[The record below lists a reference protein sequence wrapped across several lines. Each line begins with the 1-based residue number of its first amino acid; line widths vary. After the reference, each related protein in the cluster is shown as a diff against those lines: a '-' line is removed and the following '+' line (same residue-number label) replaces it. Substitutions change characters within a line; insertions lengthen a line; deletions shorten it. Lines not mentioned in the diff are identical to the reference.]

1 MHFPLILKVNCDYN
15 PSDDYRTLLEL
26 KDYMTL
32 SAEQFRNHLVW
43 TSLSDLGPLIDQAMA
58 HEGLDAQSLEELA
71 RLKSVLSFTG
81 KRLAGA
87 DPYLF
92 QPSILDAI
100 SSGLTTST
108 TQVRNFIASSNVAHL
123 PAANLE
129 ADKALTA
136 LSQLNV
142 PMTTEDFVAAKE
154 AAENYRLSFNK
165 IFGDIQT
172 EATQIH
178 TDIES
183 LKSQLATISADEI
196 AIKQQL
202 VALTPEHQKQFDAAQ
217 AARLAEWTEEQEAQK
232 EQFESLVTQYE
243 TALTEERQHLTTLAT
258 ENQTQFAATQEAH
271 RDEWE
276 EAQKNRQTSFDSLIT
291 EYTDTLKAKGIESTK
306 FQADIETLHTE
317 HLDKM
322 RQEFAGSSSKIR
334 DEILELKREA
344 DVLVGIIGD
353 RGVTSGHQKAAEQ
366 AREDALL
373 WQRITVGS
381 MVLLIGLAIFIF
393 LPQLAGTFTWESFA
407 GRVFITFTVGVL
419 AAYAGS
425 QADKYQK
432 IERYSKNLALEL
444 QAIGPYIA
452 PLPQDKQ
459 DEFRLKIGDRTFG
472 REGGIHHK
480 SDEKSP
486 TSVADV
492 INKSKDLSGFT
503 TDIIKT
509 TAEII
514 KRKE

>member
-1 MHFPLILKVNCDYN
+1 
-15 PSDDYRTLLEL
+15 
-26 KDYMTL
+26 MTL
-32 SAEQFRNHLVW
+32 SAEQFRTHLVW
-43 TSLSDLGPLIDQAMA
+43 TALSDLGPLIDQSMTL
-58 HEGLDAQSLEELA
+58 EGLVAPALEELA

-92 QPSILDAI
+92 QATFLDSISTALA
-100 SSGLTTST
+100 TSAT
-108 TQVRNFIASSNVAHL
+108 HVRSFITSSNVAHL
-123 PAANLE
+123 TTANLE
-129 ADKALTA
+129 ADKALTT

-142 PMTTEDFVAAKE
+142 YMTTEDFVAAKE

-172 EATQIH
+172 EATEIH
-178 TDIES
+178 TNIES
-183 LKSQLATISADEI
+183 FKTQLAAVVASEA
-196 AIKQQL
+196 AIKQKL
-202 VALTPEHQKQFDAAQ
+202 AALTPEHQAQFEAAE
-217 AARLAEWTEEQEAQK
+217 AERLAEWTKEQEEQK
-232 EQFESLVTQYE
+232 EQFETLVTQYE
-243 TALTEERQHLTTLAT
+243 AGLVEERKKITTLAT
-258 ENQTQFAATQEAH
+258 ENQEEFAASQDARLE
-271 RDEWE
+271 EWN
-276 EAQKNRQTSFDSLIT
+276 EAQENRKTSFDSIIK
-291 EYTDTLKAKGIESTK
+291 EYTDALKAKGIESTK
-306 FQADIETLHTE
+306 FQTDIEALHTE
-317 HLDKM
+317 YLDKM
-322 RQEFAGSSSKIR
+322 RQEFADSSSKIR

-373 WQRITVGS
+373 WQRITVGA
-381 MVLLIGLAIFIF
+381 MILLIVLAIFIF
-393 LPQLAGTFTWESFA
+393 LPQVAGTFTWESFA

-459 DEFRLKIGDRTFG
+459 DEFRLMIGDRTFG
-472 REGGIHHK
+472 REGGVHHK
-480 SDEKSP
+480 ADEKSP

-492 INKSKDLSGFT
+492 IAKSKDLSGFA
-503 TDIIKT
+503 TDIMKSTADVIKS
-509 TAEII
+509 
-514 KRKE
+514 K

>member
-1 MHFPLILKVNCDYN
+1 
-15 PSDDYRTLLEL
+15 
-26 KDYMTL
+26 MTL
-32 SAEQFRNHLVW
+32 STEQFRTHLVW
-43 TSLSDLGPLIDQAMA
+43 TSLSDLGPLIDQAMTQ
-58 HEGLDAQSLEELA
+58 EGLDAPSLEELA

-92 QPSILDAI
+92 QPPYLDSISTA
-100 SSGLTTST
+100 LTTSAT
-108 TQVRNFIASSNVAHL
+108 HIRNFIANSNVAHL

-154 AAENYRLSFNK
+154 AAENYRLSFTK
-165 IFGDIQT
+165 IFGSIQA
-172 EATQIH
+172 EAKQIH

-183 LKSQLATISADEI
+183 FKSQLGAISENEV

-202 VALTPEHQKQFDAAQ
+202 AALTHEHQKQFDVAQ
-217 AARLAEWTEEQEAQK
+217 AARLAEWTKEQEGQK
-232 EQFESLVTQYE
+232 EQFAALVAEYE
-243 TALTEERQHLTTLAT
+243 TGLTEERQQLTTLAT
-258 ENQTQFAATQEAH
+258 EQQTIFATSQDANL
-271 RDEWE
+271 DEWNT
-276 EAQKNRQTSFDSLIT
+276 AQENRQTSFDTLLT
-291 EYTDTLKAKGIESTK
+291 EYSDALKAKEIESTK
-306 FQADIETLHTE
+306 FQTEIRALHTE
-317 HLDKM
+317 YLDKM
-322 RQEFAGSSSKIR
+322 KEEFVDSSRKIR

-353 RGVTSGHQKAAEQ
+353 RGVTSGHQKAADE
-366 AREDALL
+366 ARDDAEF
-373 WQRITVGS
+373 WQRITVAS
-381 MVLLIGLAIFIF
+381 MLILIVLAVFLF
-393 LPQLAGTFTWESFA
+393 LPQVAGTFTWESFA

-459 DEFRLKIGDRTFG
+459 DEFRLMIGDRTFG

-492 INKSKDLSGFT
+492 IAKSKDLSGFA
-503 TDIIKT
+503 TDIMKT
-509 TAEII
+509 TADVL
-514 KRKE
+514 KSKQP

>member
-1 MHFPLILKVNCDYN
+1 
-15 PSDDYRTLLEL
+15 
-26 KDYMTL
+26 MTL
-32 SAEQFRNHLVW
+32 SAEQFRTHLVW
-43 TSLSDLGPLIDQAMA
+43 TALSDLGPLIDQALVI
-58 HEGLDAQSLEELA
+58 EGLDSPSHEELA
-71 RLKSVLSFTG
+71 RLKAVLAFTG

-92 QPSILDAI
+92 QSAILDSVSTA
-100 SSGLTTST
+100 LTTSAT
-108 TQVRNFIASSNVAHL
+108 HVRNFIANSNVAHL

-142 PMTTEDFVAAKE
+142 PMTTEEFVAAKE

-165 IFGDIQT
+165 IFSDIQT
-172 EATQIH
+172 EATEIY
-178 TDIES
+178 TNIEAF
-183 LKSQLATISADEI
+183 KTQLAAVVASEA

-202 VALTPEHQKQFDAAQ
+202 AALTPEHQAQFDAAQ
-217 AARLAEWTEEQEAQK
+217 AARLAEWTKEQEAQK
-232 EQFESLVTQYE
+232 EQFGTLVTQYE
-243 TALTEERQHLTTLAT
+243 TGLAEERKKLTTLAT
-258 ENQTQFAATQEAH
+258 ENQAEFAVSQDA
-271 RDEWE
+271 RLKDWN
-276 EAQKNRQTSFDSLIT
+276 EAQENRKTSFDSIIK
-291 EYTDTLKAKGIESTK
+291 EYTDALKAKGIESTK
-306 FQADIETLHTE
+306 FQTDIEALHTE
-317 HLDKM
+317 YLDKM
-322 RQEFAGSSSKIR
+322 KQEFADSSSKIR

-373 WQRITVGS
+373 WQRITVGA

-393 LPQLAGTFTWESFA
+393 LPQVAGTFTWESFA

-459 DEFRLKIGDRTFG
+459 DEFRLMIGDRTFG

-492 INKSKDLSGFT
+492 IAKSKDLSGYT
-503 TDIIKT
+503 SDIMKS
-509 TAEII
+509 TAEVL
-514 KRKE
+514 KGK

>member
-1 MHFPLILKVNCDYN
+1 
-15 PSDDYRTLLEL
+15 
-26 KDYMTL
+26 MTL

-43 TSLSDLGPLIDQAMA
+43 TSLSDLGPLIDQAMTQ
-58 HEGLDAQSLEELA
+58 EGLDAQSLEELA

-92 QPSILDAI
+92 QPPFLDSISTALA
-100 SSGLTTST
+100 TSAT
-108 TQVRNFIASSNVAHL
+108 HVRNFITTSNVAHL
-123 PAANLE
+123 TAANVE
-129 ADKALTA
+129 ADKALAA

-165 IFGDIQT
+165 IFSDIQT

-178 TDIES
+178 TNIES
-183 LKSQLATISADEI
+183 FKSQLSVISENEV

-202 VALTPEHQKQFDAAQ
+202 SALTPEHQKQFDAAQ
-217 AARLAEWTEEQEAQK
+217 EARLAEWVKEQEVQK
-232 EQFESLVTQYE
+232 EKFAALVTKYE
-243 TALTEERQHLTTLAT
+243 TGLAEERQRLTTLAT
-258 ENQTQFAATQEAH
+258 ENQTQFVASQEAH
-271 RDEWE
+271 LIEWS
-276 EAQKNRQTSFDSLIT
+276 EAQKNRQEGFDSLVT
-291 EYTDTLKAKGIESTK
+291 EYSDALKAKGIESTQ
-306 FQADIETLHTE
+306 FQAEIRTLHTE
-317 HLDKM
+317 YLDKM
-322 RQEFAGSSSKIR
+322 RLEFADSSSKIR

-353 RGVTSGHQKAAEQ
+353 RGVTSGHQKAAEE
-366 AREDALL
+366 ARADAQL
-373 WQRITVGS
+373 WQRITVGA
-381 MVLLIGLAIFIF
+381 MIILIILAVFIF
-393 LPQLAGTFTWESFA
+393 LPQLAGNFSWESFA

-432 IERYSKNLALEL
+432 IERYSRNLALEL

-472 REGGIHHK
+472 REGGSSHK

-492 INKSKDLSGFT
+492 LAKSKDLSSYT
-503 TDIIKT
+503 TELIKT
-509 TAEII
+509 TAEVL
-514 KRKE
+514 KSK

>member
-1 MHFPLILKVNCDYN
+1 
-15 PSDDYRTLLEL
+15 
-26 KDYMTL
+26 MTL

-43 TSLSDLGPLIDQAMA
+43 TSLGDLGPLIDQAITQ
-58 HEGLDAQSLEELA
+58 EGLDAQSLEELA

-92 QPSILDAI
+92 QPPVLDAI
-100 SSGLTTST
+100 STALTTSAT
-108 TQVRNFIASSNVAHL
+108 HVRNFIANSNVAHL

-129 ADKALTA
+129 ADKALAA

-183 LKSQLATISADEI
+183 FKSQLATIASDGI
-196 AIKQQL
+196 AVKQQL
-202 VALTPEHQKQFDAAQ
+202 AAITIEHQEKFDAAQ
-217 AARLAEWTEEQEAQK
+217 AARLAEWTKEQEEQK
-232 EQFESLVTQYE
+232 EQFAVLVAKYE
-243 TALTEERQHLTTLAT
+243 TGLIEESQQLTTLAT
-258 ENQTQFAATQEAH
+258 EQKTVFAASQDANLNEWNAVQE
-271 RDEWE
+271 
-276 EAQKNRQTSFDSLIT
+276 NRQTSLDTLLT
-291 EYTDTLKAKGIESTK
+291 EYSDALKAKEIESTK
-306 FQADIETLHTE
+306 FQAEIRTLHTAYLE
-317 HLDKM
+317 KM
-322 RQEFAGSSSKIR
+322 NQEFTVSSSKIR
-334 DEILELKREA
+334 DDILELKREA
-344 DVLVGIIGD
+344 GVLVGIIGD
-353 RGVTSGHQKAAEQ
+353 FGVTSGHQKAADE
-366 AREDALL
+366 ARVDAAF
-373 WQRITVGS
+373 WQRITVGA
-381 MVLLIGLAIFIF
+381 MVILIILAVFIF
-393 LPQLAGTFTWESFA
+393 LPQVAGTFTWESFA

-432 IERYSKNLALEL
+432 IERYSRNLALEL

-452 PLPQDKQ
+452 PLPQNKQ
-459 DEFRLKIGDRTFG
+459 DDFRLMIGDRTFG

-492 INKSKDLSGFT
+492 IAKSKDLSGFA
-503 TDIIKT
+503 TDIMKT
-509 TAEII
+509 TADVL
-514 KRKE
+514 KTK